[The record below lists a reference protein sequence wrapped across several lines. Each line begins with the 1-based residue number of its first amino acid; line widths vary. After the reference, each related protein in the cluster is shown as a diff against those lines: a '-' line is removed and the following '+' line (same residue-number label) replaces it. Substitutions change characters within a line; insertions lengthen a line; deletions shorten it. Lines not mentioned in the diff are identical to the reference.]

1 MDIDRLLWSLA
12 AGVSLGAATAVPPVV
27 PLTAAAPLLAA
38 RRRRLAAVV
47 GLFLVGTA
55 AGAAASIRERDTG
68 PLAGAAAGV
77 PVCRFA
83 GAVREHGG
91 GLGTLVSLEKIDCR
105 SLRASGRIGDVV
117 VDGRVGEPGGRLT
130 GEGRLVPL
138 GRDGFSTARRRLGA
152 SAQLVPGRVSAARPT
167 SLLPR
172 TAAILRNGVSDAS
185 GRLDPRRGSLLAG
198 LTIGDTSGMDP
209 RTEENLRRAGL
220 SHLVAVSGSN
230 VAIVVGAIAL
240 LVRRLGRTPSFAAS
254 ACALLLYISVVGP
267 EPSVLRAGAMGAIAL
282 IAVASGR
289 RAEPLAALAL
299 AVVMVLL
306 LRPGMV
312 WSVGLHLSVAA
323 TLGLI
328 LWSEPL
334 GRALPVPRSVAL
346 VAAATI
352 AAQTAVAPVL
362 IGVFGQLSIAGPVA
376 NLLAVP
382 AVPAATILG
391 LSAGV
396 VATVNEPVSHLLARL
411 AEPAVAWILYVGD
424 ALGGSGWSAVELP
437 TFLGP
442 VVALLLLPL
451 LRRAATADD
460 RGPRSLSL

>member
-1 MDIDRLLWSLA
+1 MHIDRLLWSLA
-12 AGVSLGAATAVPPVV
+12 AGVALGAAMALPPVV
-27 PLTAAAPLLAA
+27 PLIAATPLLAA
-38 RRRRLAAVV
+38 RRRRVAAVV
-47 GLFLVGTA
+47 GLFLIGTT
-55 AGAAASIRERDTG
+55 AGAVASIRELDTG
-68 PLAGAAAGV
+68 PVSELASQV

-91 GLGTLVSLEKIDCR
+91 GLGTLVSLERIDCR
-105 SLRASGRIGDVV
+105 SVRASGRIGKVV
-117 VDGRVGEPGGRLT
+117 VDGRVGEPGGTLS

-152 SAQLVPGRVSAARPT
+152 SAQLIPARVSAARPT
-167 SLLPR
+167 SPLPR
-172 TAAILRNGVSDAS
+172 VAAILRNGVSDAG
-185 GRLDPRRGSLLAG
+185 GRLEPRRGALLAG
-198 LTIGDTSGMDP
+198 LTIGDTTGMDP

-240 LVRRLGRTPSFAAS
+240 LVRTLGRIPSFTAS

-267 EPSVLRAGAMGAIAL
+267 EPSVLRAGTMGAIAL
-282 IAVASGR
+282 IALASGR

-299 AVVMVLL
+299 AIVCVLL

-328 LWSEPL
+328 LWSEPIR
-334 GRALPVPRSVAL
+334 RALPLPRSFAL
-346 VAAATI
+346 AAAATL

-391 LSAGV
+391 LLAGV
-396 VATVNEPVSHLLARL
+396 VATVNQPASDLLARL

-424 ALGGSGWSAVELP
+424 TFGGTGWSAVDLP

-442 VVALLLLPL
+442 VGALLLLPL
-451 LRRAATADD
+451 LRRTAAADD
-460 RGPRSLSL
+460 RAPRSLSL